1 MEKLAS
7 SDSRFPVYRIN
18 FSWEITLFKASLL
31 FTLISLAIAIF
42 FGDFFVERNKQYG
55 LKIILFLAGASSA
68 LALESLVQPKSKRE
82 DESRINSLSSS
93 ETPSTIYIESL
104 NIASPEKGES
114 KSVSIQQ
121 NDEPKK
127 EPSVSPIDQPLAK
140 DAQKVTLY
148 LPPEV
153 HKQLKIRSSI
163 DQEPMSSLAEQA
175 ISFYLTNPETIEN
188 IKSGIKEVV
197 ALDQF
202 QQIRST
208 EEEASEQSGSSTQR

>member
-1 MEKLAS
+1 MEKLAN

-31 FTLISLAIAIF
+31 FTLISLAVAIF
-42 FGDFFVERNKQYG
+42 FGDFFIERNKQYG

-82 DESRINSLSSS
+82 DRSRLNSLPSS
-93 ETPSTIYIESL
+93 EIPSTIYIESL
-104 NIASPEKGES
+104 NIASPEKEES
-114 KSVSIQQ
+114 KSVSIRQ

-127 EPSVSPIDQPLAK
+127 EPSASPTDQLATK
-140 DAQKVTLY
+140 DSQKVTLY
-148 LPPEV
+148 LPPQL
-153 HKQLKIRSSI
+153 HKKLKIRSSI

-175 ISFYLTNPETIEN
+175 ISFYLANPETIEN

-197 ALDQF
+197 VLDQF

>member
-31 FTLISLAIAIF
+31 FTLISLAIAVF
-42 FGDFFVERNKQYG
+42 FGDFFIERNKQYG

-68 LALESLVQPKSKRE
+68 LALESLVQPRSKRE
-82 DESRINSLSSS
+82 DGSRLNSSTNG

-104 NIASPEKGES
+104 NIASHEKEES

-121 NDEPKK
+121 NDELKK
-127 EPSVSPIDQPLAK
+127 EPSAIPTDQLLK
-140 DAQKVTLY
+140 DVRKVTLY
-148 LPPEV
+148 VPPEL
-153 HKQLKIRSSI
+153 HHRLKIRSAI
-163 DQEPMSSLAEQA
+163 DEEPMSAIAEQA
-175 ISFYLTNPETIEN
+175 ISFYLNNPETIES
-188 IKSGIKEVV
+188 IKSEIKEVV
-197 ALDQF
+197 F

-208 EEEASEQSGSSTQR
+208 EEEASEQSGSSAQR